1 MKLDAYE
8 NELLELDESGKISL
22 NPIDAIEKST
32 LMEAARE
39 TLQKDK
45 RINIRMS
52 GRDLLSL
59 KRKANRFGIPYQTLI
74 SSILHQY
81 VSGDLKPTQVEEAQS
96 KYRRSLNKYL
106 HPSLFT
112 LLNSQFSIP
121 SSIFTIY
128 YSLL

>member
-1 MKLDAYE
+1 
-8 NELLELDESGKISL
+8 LDESGKISL

-39 TLQKDK
+39 TLQKGK

-96 KYRRSLNKYL
+96 KYRRLKK
-106 HPSLFT
+106 
-112 LLNSQFSIP
+112 
-121 SSIFTIY
+121 
-128 YSLL
+128 

>member
-8 NELLELDESGKISL
+8 KELLEMDESGKISL
-22 NPIDAIEKST
+22 GPIDAIEKST
-32 LMEAARE
+32 LMEAAGE

-59 KRKANRFGIPYQTLI
+59 KRKANRFGMPYQTLI

-96 KYRRSLNKYL
+96 KYRRFPK
-106 HPSLFT
+106 
-112 LLNSQFSIP
+112 
-121 SSIFTIY
+121 
-128 YSLL
+128 

>member
-8 NELLELDESGKISL
+8 KELLELDESGKISL
-22 NPIDAIEKST
+22 AQSDEVEKSA
-32 LMEAARE
+32 LMSAARE

-59 KRKANRFGIPYQTLI
+59 KRKANRFGMPYQTLI
-74 SSILHQY
+74 TSILHQY

-96 KYRRSLNKYL
+96 KYR
-106 HPSLFT
+106 PSKK
-112 LLNSQFSIP
+112 
-121 SSIFTIY
+121 
-128 YSLL
+128 

>member
-96 KYRRSLNKYL
+96 KYRRSLK
-106 HPSLFT
+106 
-112 LLNSQFSIP
+112 
-121 SSIFTIY
+121 
-128 YSLL
+128 

>member
-1 MKLDAYE
+1 MKLDDYE

-59 KRKANRFGIPYQTLI
+59 KRKANRFGIPYQPLI

-96 KYRRSLNKYL
+96 KYRRLKK
-106 HPSLFT
+106 
-112 LLNSQFSIP
+112 
-121 SSIFTIY
+121 
-128 YSLL
+128 

>member
-8 NELLELDESGKISL
+8 KELLKLDEAGKIPFTQVDL
-22 NPIDAIEKST
+22 EERST
-32 LMEAARE
+32 LMAAARE

-59 KRKANRFGIPYQTLI
+59 KRKANRFGMPYQTLI

-81 VSGDLKPTQVEEAQS
+81 VSGDLKPTLVEEVQS
-96 KYRRSLNKYL
+96 SY
-106 HPSLFT
+106 
-112 LLNSQFSIP
+112 
-121 SSIFTIY
+121 SSKKK
-128 YSLL
+128 

>member
-1 MKLDAYE
+1 MKLDDYE

-32 LMEAARE
+32 LMEVARE

-96 KYRRSLNKYL
+96 KYRRLKK
-106 HPSLFT
+106 
-112 LLNSQFSIP
+112 
-121 SSIFTIY
+121 
-128 YSLL
+128 

>member
-8 NELLELDESGKISL
+8 RELLELDESGKISL

-81 VSGDLKPTQVEEAQS
+81 VSGDLKPMQVEEAQS
-96 KYRRSLNKYL
+96 KYRRLKK
-106 HPSLFT
+106 
-112 LLNSQFSIP
+112 
-121 SSIFTIY
+121 
-128 YSLL
+128 

>member
-8 NELLELDESGKISL
+8 KELLELDESGEISL
-22 NPIDAIEKST
+22 DQSDETEKSA
-32 LMEAARE
+32 LMSAARE

-59 KRKANRFGIPYQTLI
+59 KRKANRFGMPYQTLI
-74 SSILHQY
+74 TSILHQY

-96 KYRRSLNKYL
+96 KYR
-106 HPSLFT
+106 PSKK
-112 LLNSQFSIP
+112 
-121 SSIFTIY
+121 
-128 YSLL
+128 

>member
-1 MKLDAYE
+1 MKLDDYE
-8 NELLELDESGKISL
+8 RELLELDDSGKISL
-22 NPIDAIEKST
+22 NPIYAIEKST
-32 LMEAARE
+32 LMEEARD

-96 KYRRSLNKYL
+96 KHRRSPK
-106 HPSLFT
+106 
-112 LLNSQFSIP
+112 
-121 SSIFTIY
+121 
-128 YSLL
+128 

>member
-8 NELLELDESGKISL
+8 KELLELDEARKVQITKL
-22 NPIDAIEKST
+22 DPKEKSA
-32 LMEAARE
+32 LMAAARE

-59 KRKANRFGIPYQTLI
+59 KRKANRFGMPYQTLI

-81 VSGDLKPTQVEEAQS
+81 VSGDLKPTQVEEVQS
-96 KYRRSLNKYL
+96 SY
-106 HPSLFT
+106 
-112 LLNSQFSIP
+112 
-121 SSIFTIY
+121 SSKKK
-128 YSLL
+128 

>member
-96 KYRRSLNKYL
+96 KYRRSHK
-106 HPSLFT
+106 
-112 LLNSQFSIP
+112 
-121 SSIFTIY
+121 
-128 YSLL
+128 

>member
-8 NELLELDESGKISL
+8 KELLEMDESGKISL
-22 NPIDAIEKST
+22 GPIDAIEKST

-39 TLQKDK
+39 TLEKDK

-59 KRKANRFGIPYQTLI
+59 KRKANRFGMPYQTLI

-81 VSGDLKPTQVEEAQS
+81 VSGDLKLTQVEEAQS
-96 KYRRSLNKYL
+96 KYRRLKK
-106 HPSLFT
+106 
-112 LLNSQFSIP
+112 
-121 SSIFTIY
+121 
-128 YSLL
+128 

>member
-8 NELLELDESGKISL
+8 KELLELDEAGKIQFTEVDPEERS
-22 NPIDAIEKST
+22 A
-32 LMEAARE
+32 LMAAARE

-59 KRKANRFGIPYQTLI
+59 KRKANRFGMPYQTLI

-81 VSGDLKPTQVEEAQS
+81 VSGDLKPTQVEEVQS
-96 KYRRSLNKYL
+96 SY
-106 HPSLFT
+106 
-112 LLNSQFSIP
+112 
-121 SSIFTIY
+121 SSKKK
-128 YSLL
+128 

>member
-8 NELLELDESGKISL
+8 KELLEMDESGKISL
-22 NPIDAIEKST
+22 GPIDAIEKST

-59 KRKANRFGIPYQTLI
+59 KRKANRFGMPYQTLI

-96 KYRRSLNKYL
+96 KYRRFPK
-106 HPSLFT
+106 
-112 LLNSQFSIP
+112 
-121 SSIFTIY
+121 
-128 YSLL
+128 

>member
-8 NELLELDESGKISL
+8 RELLELDESGKISL

-96 KYRRSLNKYL
+96 KYRRLKK
-106 HPSLFT
+106 
-112 LLNSQFSIP
+112 
-121 SSIFTIY
+121 
-128 YSLL
+128 

>member
-8 NELLELDESGKISL
+8 KELLEMDESGKISL

-96 KYRRSLNKYL
+96 KYRRSHK
-106 HPSLFT
+106 
-112 LLNSQFSIP
+112 
-121 SSIFTIY
+121 
-128 YSLL
+128 

>member
-8 NELLELDESGKISL
+8 KELLELDETEKIQFTKVD
-22 NPIDAIEKST
+22 PKEKSA
-32 LMEAARE
+32 LMAAARE

-59 KRKANRFGIPYQTLI
+59 KRKANRFGMPYQTLI

-81 VSGDLKPTQVEEAQS
+81 VSGDLKPTQVEEVQS
-96 KYRRSLNKYL
+96 SY
-106 HPSLFT
+106 
-112 LLNSQFSIP
+112 
-121 SSIFTIY
+121 SSKKK
-128 YSLL
+128 

>member
-8 NELLELDESGKISL
+8 KELLKLDEAGKIPFTQVDL
-22 NPIDAIEKST
+22 EERST
-32 LMEAARE
+32 LMAAARE

-59 KRKANRFGIPYQTLI
+59 KRKANRFGMPYQTLI

-81 VSGDLKPTQVEEAQS
+81 VSGDLKPTLVEEVQS
-96 KYRRSLNKYL
+96 SY
-106 HPSLFT
+106 
-112 LLNSQFSIP
+112 
-121 SSIFTIY
+121 SSKTKKK
-128 YSLL
+128 